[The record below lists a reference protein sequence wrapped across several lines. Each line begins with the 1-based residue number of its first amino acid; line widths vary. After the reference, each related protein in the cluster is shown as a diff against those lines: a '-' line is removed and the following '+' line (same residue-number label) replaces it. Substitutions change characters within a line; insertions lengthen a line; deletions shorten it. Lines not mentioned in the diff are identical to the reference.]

1 MLFIGCIPFLNSSF
15 DYVVVMFTDENKRVN
30 PTALKIPRRMIEKI
44 KTSMESENE
53 MQSDNLSLPYPTDVT
68 EQMLECFHDGFTL
81 QFKRKT
87 GLDLSP
93 ISEIAE
99 ELWIYSKL
107 IKILVEPKDS
117 DYLRTSLESIQKNI
131 FERLRLLAD
140 CLPPEDIHQLSTLCE
155 SVFSGTPFD
164 DNSFNVLVES
174 LVSSAKS
181 RG

>member
-1 MLFIGCIPFLNSSF
+1 
-15 DYVVVMFTDENKRVN
+15 
-30 PTALKIPRRMIEKI
+30 MIEKI
-44 KTSMESENE
+44 KTNMESNNE
-53 MQSDNLSLPYPTDVT
+53 IQSDNLSLPYPTDVT
-68 EQMLECFHDGFTL
+68 EQILECFHDGFTL
-81 QFKRKT
+81 QSKRKT

-140 CLPPEDIHQLSTLCE
+140 CLPPEDIQQLSTLCE
-155 SVFSGTPFD
+155 SVFVGTPFD

-174 LVSSAKS
+174 LASPAKI